1 MAETHAHP
9 KVSCEG
15 LGNPWWDEF
24 GGLLG
29 GLERRSRNSQG
40 NLNLMILLP
49 YLYCSLNS
57 LEQSGVLP
65 LLLPVVSQLLLAAR
79 SLPLCRIQLFPFHL
93 PTLFLPDQLI
103 PGEFQC
109 LLVPQTRVNQVA
121 PLGCDSYKQ
130 RANVNGFMLSPIFM
144 VPSVQP
150 SMATNSCAITKFI
163 CSRGNNNSNLSSI

>member
-1 MAETHAHP
+1 
-9 KVSCEG
+9 
-15 LGNPWWDEF
+15 
-24 GGLLG
+24 
-29 GLERRSRNSQG
+29 
-40 NLNLMILLP
+40 MILLP

-130 RANVNGFMLSPIFM
+130 RAYVNGFMLSL
-144 VPSVQP
+144 
-150 SMATNSCAITKFI
+150 
-163 CSRGNNNSNLSSI
+163 LSSWSHQFNLVWPLTVVPLPSLYAAGEITTQIYHLFNFQTLKCTSLWFFEDRERF